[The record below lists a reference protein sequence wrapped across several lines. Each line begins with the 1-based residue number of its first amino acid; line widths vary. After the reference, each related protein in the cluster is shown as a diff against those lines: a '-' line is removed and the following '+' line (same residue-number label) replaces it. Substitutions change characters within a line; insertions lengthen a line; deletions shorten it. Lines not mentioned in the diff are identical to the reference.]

1 MSTHPGVVVSQAGRY
16 LSRRGAT
23 ADPQASGQAS
33 ALVSVG
39 LPEPGQE
46 ISGAEALVYALIA
59 EGVEVLFGYPGGA
72 IMPVYDALYR
82 IGAPR
87 HVLVRHEQGAAH
99 MAEGYARSTG
109 RVGVCM
115 ATSGPGATNLVTGL
129 ASAYMDSVPVVA
141 ITGQVPVSLLGRDAF
156 QESDVVGVTT
166 PITKHNYLVRR
177 AEDLL
182 RIVREAFHIASTGR
196 PGPVLIDLPKDVS
209 NSRLTW
215 PGYPP
220 RMDLPGYRPNLDGH
234 PRQIAEAVRLI
245 NEARR
250 PVLYVGGGVIA
261 SGAAPQVRALA
272 ERASIPVAMTLMG
285 LGAMPGRH
293 PLSLGMLGM
302 HGAAYT
308 NYAVSH
314 ADLLIA
320 VGARFDDRVT
330 GNVRTFAA
338 RARKIHIDV
347 DPAEIGKNVPVD
359 VPIVGDAR
367 RVLEEL
373 VRQVEPARHDDWWQQ
388 IHRWQQEYPLA
399 YERSTTE
406 ITPQDV
412 VVELDRLTGGEA
424 VVATDVGQHQMWVAQ
439 FYRFAA
445 PRLNITSG
453 GLGAMGFGLPAA
465 IGARLGCADRPVVG
479 LLGDGG
485 FLMTIQELA
494 TAVDLGLKL
503 PIVVLNNRA
512 LGMVRQWQ
520 SLFYERRF
528 SHSLLPAGTDLVR
541 IAEGFGVPGRRVT
554 RPEEVRP
561 ALEEALAADGPFVL
575 DVWVDPEAVVLPM
588 VPPGG
593 SIDEM
598 VGVKGRLTS

>member
-1 MSTHPGVVVSQAGRY
+1 MAAQRGTMVTEVGRESSRPGLVASPHPNGK
-16 LSRRGAT
+16 AT
-23 ADPQASGQAS
+23 AVAS
-33 ALVSVG
+33 L
-39 LPEPGQE
+39 LPEVGQE
-46 ISGAEALVYALIA
+46 VSGAEALVYALVA
-59 EGVEVLFGYPGGA
+59 EGVEVIFGYPGGA

-99 MAEGYARSTG
+99 MAEGYARTTG
-109 RVGVCM
+109 RAGVCM

-141 ITGQVPVSLLGRDAF
+141 ITGQVPTALIGRDAF
-156 QESDVVGVTT
+156 QESDVVGVTM
-166 PITKHNYLVRR
+166 PITKHNFLVRR
-177 AEDLL
+177 AEDLV
-182 RIVREAFHIASTGR
+182 RVVREAFHLATTGR
-196 PGPVLIDLPKDVS
+196 PGPVLIDLPKDIS
-209 NSRLTW
+209 NARLRW

-234 PRQIAEAVRLI
+234 PRQIAEAARLI
-245 NEARR
+245 NAARC

-261 SGAAPQVRALA
+261 SGASDLVRELA
-272 ERASIPVAMTLMG
+272 ERADIPVAMTLMG

-308 NYAVSH
+308 NFAVSH

-367 RVLEEL
+367 RVLAEL
-373 VRQVEPARHDDWWQQ
+373 LEQVQPARHEAWWDQ
-388 IHRWQQEYPLA
+388 IRAWQREYPLT

-424 VVATDVGQHQMWVAQ
+424 IVATDVGQHQMWVAQ
-439 FYRFAA
+439 FYRFQH
-445 PRLNITSG
+445 PRTNVTSG

-465 IGARLGCADRPVVG
+465 IGAKVACPDRLVVG
-479 LLGDGG
+479 LVGDAG
-485 FLMTIQELA
+485 FIMTIQELA
-494 TAVDLGLKL
+494 TAAELGLKL

-520 SLFYERRF
+520 TIFYERRF
-528 SHSLLPAGTDLVR
+528 SHSLLPASTDLVKV
-541 IAEGFGVPGRRVT
+541 AEGFGVPGRRVT
-554 RPEEVRP
+554 RPEEVVP
-561 ALEEALAADGPFVL
+561 ALEQALAAQGPFVL

-598 VGVKGRLTS
+598 VGVKGRLST